1 MSEITYTNLLNKTL
15 ELYAKEDYIGAY
27 KYITE
32 NSLKVKGNLAQI
44 YNFRYSLTC
53 KAGLLDLA
61 MDLLKESVLSKGYW
75 YSYDYLIGD
84 DDLTPLKSY
93 DEFYYILHK
102 CRERELKEKRNSK
115 AKLKIKN
122 SNILGS
128 TEKLPLFLALHGNEE
143 NIEIV
148 EDYWKSTTMDKYLL
162 ALPQSSDI
170 GFSNGYYWY
179 DAVKGSKELKYHYEN
194 IIKDNNIDS
203 NNIIIGGFSAG
214 CKVIL
219 HALLNDYI
227 KPRGFIFLAPWLPK
241 LSNYND
247 LIEKLINIKG
257 YILCGDKDID
267 CTLCTKEFINMLS
280 EKKIPH
286 IFRTIKGLNHDYPN
300 NFSEYLNEAISFINN
315 D

>member
-32 NSLKVKGNLAQI
+32 NSKKVKCNLAQI
-44 YNFRYSLTC
+44 YNFRYSLAC

-61 MDLLKESVLSKGYW
+61 MDLLKEAVLSKGYW
-75 YSYDYLIGD
+75 YSYDYLIGNE
-84 DDLTPLKSY
+84 DLIPLKFY
-93 DEFYYILHK
+93 DDFYYIIDK
-102 CRERELKEKRNSK
+102 CKERELKEKSNSK
-115 AKLKIKN
+115 PKIKIKN
-122 SNILGS
+122 SNIQGS

-148 EDYWKSTTMDKYLL
+148 EDYWKASAMDKYLL

-179 DAVKGSKELKYHYEN
+179 DAVKGSKELKSHLEK
-194 IIKDNNIDS
+194 IIKENNIDS

-214 CKVIL
+214 CKVLL
-219 HALLNDYI
+219 HAILNNYI
-227 KPRGFIFLAPWLPK
+227 KPRGFIFLAPWLPE
-241 LSNYND
+241 LSNYINSM
-247 LIEKLINIKG
+247 ESLINVKG

-267 CTLCTKEFINMLS
+267 CNLCTKEFINMLS
-280 EKKIPH
+280 EYKIPH
-286 IFRTIKGLNHDYPN
+286 MFRTIKDLNHDYPS
-300 NFSEYLNEAISFINN
+300 NFSEYLNEGISFINN